1 MLTGTS
7 NTHIVK
13 RCTQCILGIFLL
25 HPVMVSGQQ
34 SQGSSQLYQQFS
46 DSGKLNRKKLIKPLL
61 QQKDSLL
68 SIAKQLKSIPGK
80 LKPAFI
86 VKDLSI
92 SYQTPNSPLLLPNQ
106 RRFGFLTLESNA
118 DFTMGGVPFQLNGQ
132 QNQLNNQ
139 LQNLSQSFLQ
149 INFDRDHF
157 INNIKKRLS
166 TQVIE
171 QLRQPFEKEIR
182 ELQNQLLQNA
192 SVELAK
198 LSEKFTGVNLNQLQ
212 QFKDPASLVQSTS
225 DQLKQQAEKFMI
237 DSLRNHQ
244 YLLTQIESRIKNGE
258 TFDSSMINQLQ
269 LKVDRLSKV
278 QKYYDELIKLKQSFD
293 QSGIVEKLRQL
304 QEESK
309 RILSAAQ
316 TNPAELVTIANK
328 YLPIRGL
335 EKLFLYVEQ
344 MQTGQ
349 SVASFSRLSVNAY
362 SLNGLNAGFQ
372 KGKNKLAVIAGN
384 EKMNGLFDQASL
396 PFLQQS
402 GGNIAGFRMGRETES
417 GTSTFV
423 SFFHFTQRGP
433 VDLQLPGTL
442 PLPNSINPINRFT
455 SIVTLQTKMPVTPT
469 SNFEF
474 EYARSFSRV
483 GANTPRRAKSGANA
497 LSILQNAAVDIKF
510 DGLITDIGLQHKI
523 HFSYVDLGFTNPGNP
538 FLQRGLTEGSLDLR
552 KDFLKKKLRI
562 HTQANYRQFD
572 YTAGTGGPSVKQ
584 FNFLLDI
591 RGKFKRGQYINFR
604 YQPNTNYRIAAGQS
618 GIAGESNRLSL
629 DGSFNMK
636 IANKIYRHQLLV
648 GVQES
653 LYSGLLGT
661 NVQFTSRFLNSIQQ
675 FSLQNFTIYCN
686 TNYNKALNNTGSA
699 FFNTSLMNE
708 GGVQMNLSKAISGSA
723 AIVYQHTQ
731 GFNEQVGTR
740 LAIDGNIHPSLS
752 LHIFT
757 DLRFTTRTFT
767 TDPLINNSNFDIKL
781 QYHFKK

>member
-1 MLTGTS
+1 MLKGFKNKQLIQSGT
-7 NTHIVK
+7 K
-13 RCTQCILGIFLL
+13 CFLCIFLF
-25 HPVMVSGQQ
+25 HTFVASGQQ
-34 SQGSSQLYQQFS
+34 NQVSSKFSQQFS
-46 DSGKLNRKKLIKPLL
+46 DSGKLNGKKIIAPLL
-61 QQKDSLL
+61 QQKDSIL
-68 SIAKQLKSIPGK
+68 SISKELIGIPGK
-80 LKPAFI
+80 LKPRFK
-86 VKDLSI
+86 VKDFSTSYLSPTSAI
-92 SYQTPNSPLLLPNQ
+92 LLPSQ
-106 RRFGFLTLESNA
+106 GRIGFLVLESNA
-118 DFTMGGVPFQLNGQ
+118 DFTLGGVPFQLNGQ
-132 QNQLNNQ
+132 QNQLNNLLPTQ
-139 LQNLSQSFLQ
+139 TQRFWQM
-149 INFDRDHF
+149 NFDKDLF
-157 INNIKKRLS
+157 IKNIKKRLS
-166 TQVIE
+166 ASLAE
-171 QLRQPFEKEIR
+171 QLRQPFEKEIK
-182 ELQNQLLQNA
+182 EVKNQLLQSA
-192 SVELAK
+192 SIQLEK
-198 LSEKFTGVNLNQLQ
+198 LTQNITGVNQSQ
-212 QFKDPASLVQSTS
+212 FQHFKDPAILLESTT
-225 DQLKQQAEKFMI
+225 DQLEQQAEKFMI
-237 DSLRNHQ
+237 DSLKNHQ
-244 YLLTQIESRIKNGE
+244 LLLNQIESRIRNGE
-258 TFDSSMINQLQ
+258 TFDTTMVNQLK
-269 LKVDRLSKV
+269 LKVNKFSQLHIFYEEIVK
-278 QKYYDELIKLKQSFD
+278 IKKSID
-293 QSGIVEKLRQL
+293 QSGLAEKLRQL
-304 QEESK
+304 QEESQK
-309 RILSAAQ
+309 LIQEAQ
-316 TNPAELVTIANK
+316 TNPAEIAKIATK
-328 YLPIRGL
+328 YLPVKGM
-335 EKLFLYVEQ
+335 EKLFLFVEQ

-349 SVASFSRLSVNAY
+349 SVASFSRLSVNTY

-372 KGKNKLAVIAGN
+372 KGKNKLAVVAGN
-384 EKMNGLFDQASL
+384 ERMNGLFDQATL
-396 PFLQQS
+396 PFLQQA
-402 GGNIAGFRMGRETES
+402 GGNIAGFRMGREAES
-417 GTSTFV
+417 GASTFI
-423 SFFHFTQRGP
+423 SIFRFSQRGP
-433 VDLQLPGTL
+433 IELQIPGNL
-442 PLPNSINPINRFT
+442 PLPNSINTVNRFST
-455 SIVTLQTKMPVTPT
+455 VFSLQTKMPITPT

-474 EYARSFSRV
+474 EYARSFTRV
-483 GANTPRRAKSGANA
+483 GGNTPRISKSSGSL
-497 LSILQNAAVDIKF
+497 LSVLENAALDLKF
-510 DGLITDIGLQHKI
+510 DGLISDIGLHHKI
-523 HFSYVDLGFTNPGNP
+523 HFSFVDLGFTNPGNP

-552 KDFLKKKLRI
+552 KDFFKKKIRI